1 MHGREQMKR
10 FLFALSLVVIAQ
22 FGGGTLKV
30 TSAADAP
37 VSAVHLSEKQFLI
50 ARQEADSRFITSIER
65 VGPCKV
71 STPPETPWIR
81 VPWQLYPKASVDKHE
96 EGTVIMELKLDP
108 EWCVRKATI
117 VQSTGFWRLDG
128 VSLSYMMTIKYMPKP
143 ETVKQKDGEPTVN
156 VKLGW
161 GASQGKH

>member
-1 MHGREQMKR
+1 MRQKR
-10 FLFALSLVVIAQ
+10 PLYALVLLAQ
-22 FGGGTLKV
+22 FCGVTFEV
-30 TSAADAP
+30 TSAADSPVPAP
-37 VSAVHLSEKQFLI
+37 EKQFLVT
-50 ARQEADSRFITSIER
+50 RQEAESRFINSIER

-71 STPPETPWIR
+71 TTPIETGIR

-128 VSLSYMMTIKYMPKP
+128 VSLSYVMTVKYMPKP
-143 ETVKQKDGEPTVN
+143 EIIKQEDGEPTVT

-161 GASQGKH
+161 GASQGKK

>member
-1 MHGREQMKR
+1 MKR
-10 FLFALSLVVIAQ
+10 LLFVLSLVIVNPLCSA
-22 FGGGTLKV
+22 TLEV
-30 TSAADAP
+30 ASAADASAP
-37 VSAVHLSEKQFLI
+37 VSVPAPEKPFLI

-71 STPPETPWIR
+71 TAKPETKGIR
-81 VPWQLYPKASVDKHE
+81 VPWQIYPKESVDKHE

-108 EWCVRKATI
+108 DWCVRKATI
-117 VQSTGFWRLDG
+117 VQSTRFWRLDG
-128 VSLSYMMTIKYMPKP
+128 VSLAYMMTVKYMPKP
-143 ETVKQKDGEPTVN
+143 ETIKEKDGEPTVI

>member
-1 MHGREQMKR
+1 LNRP
-10 FLFALSLVVIAQ
+10 LSALSLVLVSHLCGA
-22 FGGGTLKV
+22 TLDV
-30 TSAADAP
+30 ASATDAP
-37 VSAVHLSEKQFLI
+37 ASVPASDKQFLI
-50 ARQEADSRFITSIER
+50 VRQEADPRFITSIER
-65 VGPCKV
+65 VAPCKV
-71 STPPETPWIR
+71 TTPAEPKGMR

-128 VSLSYMMTIKYMPKP
+128 VSLSYMMTVKYMPKA
-143 ETVKQKDGEPTVN
+143 ETIKQKDGEPTVT

-161 GASQGKH
+161 GASQRKR

>member
-1 MHGREQMKR
+1 MNR
-10 FLFALSLVVIAQ
+10 LLSALSLVLVSHLCGA
-22 FGGGTLKV
+22 TLDV
-30 TSAADAP
+30 ASAADAP
-37 VSAVHLSEKQFLI
+37 ASVPASDKQFLI
-50 ARQEADSRFITSIER
+50 VRQEADPRFITSIER

-71 STPPETPWIR
+71 TTPPQAAMR

-128 VSLSYMMTIKYMPKP
+128 VSLSYMMTVKYMPKA
-143 ETVKQKDGEPTVN
+143 ETIKQKDGEPTVTVN
-156 VKLGW
+156 LGW
-161 GASQGKH
+161 GESGEAVS